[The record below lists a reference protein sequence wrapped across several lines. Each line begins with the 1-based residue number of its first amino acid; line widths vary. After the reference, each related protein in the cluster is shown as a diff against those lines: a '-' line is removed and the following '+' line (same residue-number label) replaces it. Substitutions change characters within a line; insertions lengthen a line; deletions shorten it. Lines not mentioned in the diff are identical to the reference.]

1 MDIHFS
7 GASLDKRFNRA
18 TGGLFRLK
26 NFVYKRSQAPHET
39 QSTVFPYPSTTV
51 QSICKVEAWDYDP
64 TSSLS
69 GGYVSFSFEV
79 HVNPVNDPPSIVG
92 PEGGVFVGMEDFKV
106 HLSAGGGIVL
116 SDPDEL
122 EPDGDFMEVKVT
134 VELGSLRLPLSYA
147 SGLYLL
153 NGEQPRGSPEFW
165 ARGGLVGLN
174 HALKG
179 LIYLPPA
186 DWSGVDHVNVWVG
199 DHDDRGGDKPS
210 EALGSYAITV
220 QALPDAPK
228 VHFPRIVHYLDEDT
242 LLVIDFITVSDA
254 DPDSILTVEAQPDYG
269 GIEVMQTGSQEEVW
283 RKVEVHHNSSSD
295 VKGNEHGGLT
305 LRGTSQD
312 VNEAIQSL
320 AYRPPTDFAGQVALS
335 VRATDETGLTADGE
349 TYLFVR
355 PINDP
360 PMIYLQGKSGGTLQL
375 KMTAGGT
382 GDAIEGI
389 VITDVDVADSSE
401 LCNNFQ
407 GVQGINALSLR
418 FSPEFGSVSIVAE
431 HAVGVR
437 VVGEPTAGP
446 GESLLLQGSMQ
457 LLQTAINEGLVLYST
472 SADFT
477 GIDTIE
483 LAVSDGGNC
492 GGGGMGSVS
501 RTVVVEVAP
510 YEPPLTVTFG
520 ANASADSPL
529 FTREGGLIEL
539 PNVVVTGGSVG
550 EREAVE
556 VVILAISGNV
566 TLRQANL
573 DDIEVLRSN
582 MTAGEHLRLRGSPAA
597 LTAALV
603 GMSFEPRPYF
613 FGCWDRN
620 NSFADDTPVRSFLEQ
635 GPLALARV
643 HVVGAPD
650 GAGGDISWEPSNPR
664 PNTIGSTVFMRVS
677 VGWLNDPPTINAPE
691 RIGVASTSLES
702 PVLGV
707 HVADPDVMDAPEER
721 GRLEVNVSTTMKSV
735 LAVDTFVALKNGL
748 RNVGV
753 DEHQIRLRGRPEYIN
768 NVLETLTILPRN
780 ATNGT
785 EFNSGD
791 RVDDILIAVSDLG
804 FTGDGGERISTAS
817 IVVEAELS
825 IESTFEHDVFALERI
840 LPLVSTRED
849 ESVAVPGLESV
860 LSGAGEREQST
871 VIVSAKE
878 GYLSLGPHSSGVAE
892 AAAKKDWRT
901 ANTVVETIGGAVQT
915 LPEIQV
921 RS

>member
-1 MDIHFS
+1 MKRNLPYSLIHP
-7 GASLDKRFNRA
+7 LPFNR
-18 TGGLFRLK
+18 TR
-26 NFVYKRSQAPHET
+26 
-39 QSTVFPYPSTTV
+39 
-51 QSICKVEAWDYDP
+51 KVEAWDFEP

-79 HVNPVNDPPSIVG
+79 HVTPVNDPPSILG
-92 PEGGVFVGMEDFKV
+92 PDEGVFVGMEDSK
-106 HLSAGGGIVL
+106 LRLNAGGGIVL

-122 EPDGDFMEVKVT
+122 ETDGEIMEVKVT
-134 VELGSLRLPLSYA
+134 VETGSLRLPLSYA
-147 SGLYLL
+147 AGLYLL
-153 NGEQPRGSPEFW
+153 NGEQPDGSPELW
-165 ARGGLVGLN
+165 ARGGLVELN
-174 HALKG
+174 HALVG
-179 LIYLPPA
+179 LVYHPPA

-199 DHDDRGGDKPS
+199 DLGGRGGDISS
-210 EALGSYAITV
+210 EALASYKITV

-228 VHFPRIVHYLDEDT
+228 VKFPGIVHYLDEDT
-242 LLVIDFITVSDA
+242 VLVIDFVTVSDA
-254 DPDSILTVEAQPDYG
+254 DPDSILTVESQPDYG
-269 GIEVMQTGSQEEVW
+269 VVEVVEMTSFQEEVW
-283 RKVEVHHNSSSD
+283 RKVEVHRNSSSD
-295 VKGNEHGGLT
+295 VQGKEHGGLT
-305 LRGTSQD
+305 LRGTPQD
-312 VNEAIQSL
+312 VDEAIHML
-320 AYRPPTDFAGQVALS
+320 AYRPPTNFGGQVALS
-335 VRATDETGLTADGE
+335 VRVTDETGLTADGE
-349 TYLFVR
+349 TYLYVR

-360 PMIYLQGKSGGTLQL
+360 PMIYFQGKSGGTFQL
-375 KMTAGGT
+375 EMTAGGT
-382 GDAIEGI
+382 GDAMEGLA
-389 VITDVDVADSSE
+389 ITDVDVADNSE

-407 GVQGINALSLR
+407 GVEGMNALSLR
-418 FSPEFGSVSIVAE
+418 FNPEFGSVSIVAE

-446 GESLLLQGSMQ
+446 GESLVLQGSVQ
-457 LLQTAINEGLVLYST
+457 SLQTALDEGLVLYSA
-472 SADFT
+472 SADFS

-483 LAVSDGGNC
+483 LAVNDGGNC
-492 GGGGMGSVS
+492 GGGGTGSMN
-501 RTVVVEVAP
+501 RTVAVDVAP

-529 FTREGGLIEL
+529 FTREGELIEL

-550 EREAVE
+550 ERAAVE

-566 TLRQANL
+566 TLQQTNL
-573 DDIEVLRSN
+573 NDIEVLGRN
-582 MTAGEHLRLRGSPAA
+582 TTAGEHLRLRGSPAA

-603 GMSFEPRPYF
+603 DMSFEPRSYF

-620 NSFADDTPVRSFLEQ
+620 NSCTDDTPVRSSLVQ

-643 HVVGAPD
+643 HIIGVPD
-650 GAGGDISWEPSNPR
+650 GAGGDISWDLPYPR
-664 PNTIGSTVFMRVS
+664 PNTMGSTAFIRVS

-691 RIGVASTSLES
+691 RIGVASKSLES

-721 GRLEVNVSTTMKSV
+721 GRLEVNISTTMGSI

-748 RNVGV
+748 RNVGL
-753 DEHQIRLRGRPEYIN
+753 DEQQIRLRGRPEYIN

-785 EFNSGD
+785 EFSSGD
-791 RVDDILIAVSDLG
+791 RMDEILVAVSDLG
-804 FTGDGGERISTAS
+804 FTGDGGERTLTAL
-817 IVVEAELS
+817 IAVEAELS

-849 ESVAVPGLESV
+849 SSVAVPGLESV
-860 LSGAGEREQST
+860 LSGAGDTEQST

-892 AAAKKDWRT
+892 AASKKDWRT
-901 ANTVVETIGGAVQT
+901 AVTVVETIGGAVQT

-921 RS
+921 RTLGCRPVLYIYILRSR